1 VLQHLPPQT
10 QDPDV
15 ARKFER
21 YRNEG
26 DSNLLTDDPE
36 EQPADEFEAA
46 LRAMELDFAALDGPG
61 ASIHRTSAPPNPLPP
76 SWLLPESNE
85 VGPNPPL
92 DRPQARPLVSRTPWE
107 VHSWRDV
114 FSFFGPILSILAAAQ
129 IYTAWMLSR
138 LAASSGFM
146 WLDLHVLALAAVIAL
161 FLIAVDAV
169 FLRIHFGKHHLLVTP
184 WVVGLTF
191 GSCVFAISCQV
202 ALRYF

>member
-1 VLQHLPPQT
+1 M
-10 QDPDV
+10 

-26 DSNLLTDDPE
+26 DSNLLTHDPE

-46 LRAMELDFAALDGPG
+46 LREMEFDFAGLDDSGDS
-61 ASIHRTSAPPNPLPP
+61 ASRTSPPPNPLPP
-76 SWLLPESNE
+76 SWLLPASNE
-85 VGPNPPL
+85 VGPNPAL

-114 FSFFGPILSILAAAQ
+114 FSFFGPILSVLAAAQ
-129 IYTAWMLSR
+129 IYTAWILSR

-146 WLDLHVLALAAVIAL
+146 WLDLHGLALAAVIAL

-191 GSCVFAISCQV
+191 GSCVFALACHV